1 MFHVLVRKNRTAHQ
15 RIDVRKRST
24 GGGFAFACGD
34 KFDYGQTV
42 IKRPKEK
49 ADQVKLK
56 KYLELH
62 NVQYEEVKSIG
73 ME

>member
-42 IKRPKEK
+42 IKIDKLNEVFIVDGEDLL
-49 ADQVKLK
+49 ADIRK
-56 KYLELH
+56 
-62 NVQYEEVKSIG
+62 NC
-73 ME
+73 